1 MGSQAAHDEQALA
14 RPPGD
19 RRHPAETAKRVVV
32 PPPQRVTTLGK
43 QRSEDAGADA
53 GQREQDGRVGRRW
66 RRLWLGLGG
75 RVRVFRRCG
84 LGELVHQSVELAPRV
99 TELPVRCVLMGRGP
113 VQCWS
118 SLPSNLRPC
127 RLRYS
132 FLVLTFAGWVNRHQ
146 DDLIDY
152 LREENRVLR
161 EHLGPRPLRLT
172 DAQRRRL
179 AVRGHKLG
187 RRVLT
192 QVAGIVTPDTILRWY
207 RRLIAKKYDGS
218 ARRRRGRPMTRQD
231 VAELVVRMAVDNPR
245 WGYTRIRGA
254 LSNLG
259 HTIARTTVKRILHDH
274 GVDPAPERSRHMPWK
289 TFLQAPW
296 EGRTACDLFTVEVL
310 TLAGLQRYLV
320 FFVTALQSRRVTIA
334 GIPPQPYGAWM
345 EQQARNLTDPVDG
358 CLRRARYLMHDR
370 DPLSTR
376 GFGEIL
382 EGGGVQ
388 PIRLP
393 PKSPNLNAYAER
405 FVRSMKEECLSRV
418 VPLGE
423 GHLRLLV
430 GEYVDHDH
438 RERHHQGLDNQLLQR
453 PPPPVSLA
461 ADVQRRERLGGWLN
475 FYHRE
480 AA

>member
-1 MGSQAAHDEQALA
+1 MPPAL
-14 RPPGD
+14 
-19 RRHPAETAKRVVV
+19 
-32 PPPQRVTTLGK
+32 Q
-43 QRSEDAGADA
+43 
-53 GQREQDGRVGRRW
+53 
-66 RRLWLGLGG
+66 
-75 RVRVFRRCG
+75 
-84 LGELVHQSVELAPRV
+84 
-99 TELPVRCVLMGRGP
+99 
-113 VQCWS
+113 
-118 SLPSNLRPC
+118 
-127 RLRYS
+127 
-132 FLVLTFAGWVNRHQ
+132 FLVLTFAGWVNRYQ

-289 TFLQAPW
+289 TFLQAHW
-296 EGRTACDLFTVEVL
+296 EGLAACDLFTVEVL
-310 TLAGLQRYLV
+310 TLAGLRRYLV
-320 FFVTALQSRRVTIA
+320 FFVIELRSRRVTIA
-334 GIPPQPYGAWM
+334 GIHPQPGGAWM

-358 CLRRARYLMHDR
+358 CLRRARHLIHDR
-370 DPLSTR
+370 DPALHAGFWRDPGERRCSADSAAAEESQSQRLCRAVRQVDQRGVSHTR
-376 GFGEIL
+376 GPARRGASASSRLRVHRTLPSREKPPGTRQPAPATTTTSAKAGRRRSAAGTPRRITRFLQSRGRMRGRPIKRTL
-382 EGGGVQ
+382 RGAVGCRDAGGADQ
-388 PIRLP
+388 
-393 PKSPNLNAYAER
+393 
-405 FVRSMKEECLSRV
+405 
-418 VPLGE
+418 
-423 GHLRLLV
+423 
-430 GEYVDHDH
+430 
-438 RERHHQGLDNQLLQR
+438 
-453 PPPPVSLA
+453 PVS
-461 ADVQRRERLGGWLN
+461 
-475 FYHRE
+475 
-480 AA
+480 

>member
-1 MGSQAAHDEQALA
+1 MPPAL
-14 RPPGD
+14 
-19 RRHPAETAKRVVV
+19 
-32 PPPQRVTTLGK
+32 Q
-43 QRSEDAGADA
+43 
-53 GQREQDGRVGRRW
+53 
-66 RRLWLGLGG
+66 
-75 RVRVFRRCG
+75 
-84 LGELVHQSVELAPRV
+84 
-99 TELPVRCVLMGRGP
+99 
-113 VQCWS
+113 
-118 SLPSNLRPC
+118 
-127 RLRYS
+127 
-132 FLVLTFAGWVNRHQ
+132 FLVLTFAGWVTRHQ
-146 DDLIDY
+146 DDLIAS

-179 AVRGHKLG
+179 TVRGQKLG
-187 RRVLT
+187 RRVWMR
-192 QVAGIVTPDTILRWY
+192 VAGIVTPDTILRWY
-207 RRLIAKKYDGS
+207 RRLIAQTYDGS
-218 ARRRRGRPMTRQD
+218 ARRGRGRPMTRRD
-231 VAELVVRMAVDNPR
+231 VAARVVRMAVENPQ

-259 HTIARTTVKRILHDH
+259 HEIARTTVKRILHDH
-274 GVDPAPERSRHMPWK
+274 GIDPAPERSRRLPWK
-289 TFLQAPW
+289 TFLQAHG
-296 EGRTACDLFTVEVL
+296 EGLTACDLFTVEGL

-320 FFVTALQSRRVTIA
+320 CFVIALPSRRVTIA
-334 GIPPQPYGAWM
+334 GIHPPPYGTWM
-345 EQQARNLTDPVDG
+345 EQMARTLTDPVEG
-358 CLRRARYLMHDR
+358 CLRRARSLMHDR

-423 GHLRLLV
+423 GHVRLRV
-430 GEYVDHDH
+430 GEDVDHDH
-438 RERHHQGLDNQLLQR
+438 RERNHQGLDNQLLQR

-461 ADVQRRERLGGWLN
+461 ADVQRRERLGGLLN